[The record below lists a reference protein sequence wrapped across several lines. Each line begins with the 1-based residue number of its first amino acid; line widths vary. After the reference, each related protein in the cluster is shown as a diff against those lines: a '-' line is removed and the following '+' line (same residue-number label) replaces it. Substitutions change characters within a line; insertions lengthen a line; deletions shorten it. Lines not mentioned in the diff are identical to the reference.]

1 MQNIKNK
8 VVIITGASSGIGEA
22 TAYKLAAEGAKIV
35 LGARREAQ
43 LKAIADQIKANG
55 GEAVYRV
62 TDVVKPEDSAAVVK
76 PEDSAALV
84 ALAKEAFGKVDA
96 VFLNAGLMP
105 NSPLAALETA
115 NWNAMVDVNIKGVLN
130 GIAAVLPEFN
140 AQKSGHIVTT
150 SSVAGLKA
158 YPGAAVYCGTKW
170 AVRAIMESLRME
182 SAQAGTNIRTATI
195 YPAAVQSELVSHITD
210 KGTSKDYRELYDNYE
225 IPAERI
231 ADVVA
236 FALSQP
242 ADTNISEF
250 TVGPTT
256 QPW

>member
-62 TDVVKPEDSAAVVK
+62 TDVVKPEDSAA
-76 PEDSAALV
+76 LV
-84 ALAKEAFGKVDA
+84 ALAKEAFGKVEA

-105 NSPLAALETA
+105 SSPLSALETA

-140 AQKSGHIVTT
+140 AQKSGHVITT

-170 AVRAIMESLRME
+170 SVKAIMESLRME
-182 SAQAGTNIRTATI
+182 SAQTGTNIRTATI
-195 YPAAVQSELVSHITD
+195 YPAAVRSELVSHITD
-210 KGTSKDYRELYDNYE
+210 QGTSAGYRELYDNYE